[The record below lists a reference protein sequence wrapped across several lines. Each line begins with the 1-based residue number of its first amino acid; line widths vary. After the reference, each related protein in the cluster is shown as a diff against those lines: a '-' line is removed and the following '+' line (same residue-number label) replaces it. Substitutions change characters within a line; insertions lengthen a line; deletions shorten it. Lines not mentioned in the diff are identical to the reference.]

1 MDKTSKKG
9 VALKSWIRDRVIFL
23 ALIIFVA
30 GAAMYI
36 GSSKI
41 FSPDSIWLHPVK
53 EFSLLVSMI
62 GVASLGYELFLRELT
77 FSQYKDALEEIVNP
91 HDSARPITV

>member
-1 MDKTSKKG
+1 MDKTSQKG
-9 VALKSWIRDRVIFL
+9 VTLKSWIRDRVVFL
-23 ALIIFVA
+23 ALIIFGS

-41 FSPDSIWLHPVK
+41 FPLDSIWLHPVK

-62 GVASLGYELFLRELT
+62 AVISIVSSC
-77 FSQYKDALEEIVNP
+77 FS
-91 HDSARPITV
+91 